1 MTNKRQVNLETYRK
15 SPRML
20 HKPMELALGINGDLF
35 PILEAVTNDD
45 RLRLDIRDRQFNVYY
60 SGGNLMRVGGH
71 RSPWEARFDTKYF
84 KGGTVIPPVLPTK
97 LTSTDDSRAWIRAF
111 PQLMAGMEDW
121 WQRHPKGER
130 AHCQAIA
137 ATNSAVAGLPQSD
150 YLILDL
156 EYQWAQRRFD
166 LVAARR
172 HPTPDDDSG
181 WVEPELALI
190 EVKSEY
196 GTCRGSSGLGDHAR
210 DFQNIVLARGGQ
222 SVAAIKLEFQN
233 VVFQKI
239 RLGLIHAALGFK
251 QFSAATTELL
261 IIFVGIDPT
270 ASKISASIDEV
281 TAVAKS
287 VGDKGCIRFMQL
299 AAPDYVIK

>member
-1 MTNKRQVNLETYRK
+1 
-15 SPRML
+15 
-20 HKPMELALGINGDLF
+20 MELALRPHGELRLIV
-35 PILEAVTNDD
+35 EAVINDD
-45 RLRLDIRDRQFNVYY
+45 RLRLDIRAHQFNIYY
-60 SGGNLMRVGGH
+60 GGGNLMLVGGR

-84 KGGTVIPPVLPTK
+84 KGGTLIPPVLPTK
-97 LTSTDDSRAWIRAF
+97 LTSTGDSRAWMRAF

-137 ATNSAVAGLPQSD
+137 AANSAVAGLPQSD

-172 HPTPDDDSG
+172 HPTPDDDTG
-181 WVEPELALI
+181 WVEPELVLI

-196 GTCRGSSGLGDHAR
+196 GACRGSSGLGDHAR

-222 SVAAIKLEFQN
+222 SVSAIKLEFQN
-233 VVFQKI
+233 MLFQKM
-239 RLGLIHAALGFK
+239 RLELIHAALGFK
-251 QFSAATTELL
+251 QFSPAAFELL
-261 IIFVGIDPT
+261 IVFIGIDPT
-270 ASKISASIDEV
+270 ASKISAPIAEV
-281 TAVAKS
+281 AAISESLGT
-287 VGDKGCIRFMQL
+287 KGRIRFMQL
-299 AAPDYVIK
+299 TAPAYVME